1 MKLEWENGLHLF
13 REDLTSHACDY
24 FHASQNIDVFM
35 IVSAEPIR
43 ESHQNSVA
51 TRGLVALSIIV
62 MAELRLEKARFRDR
76 FDFPFIDVTIN
87 FYTHSGKIVSIL
99 NPDER

>member
-35 IVSAEPIR
+35 IVSALSLYVSLTKI
-43 ESHQNSVA
+43 QWQ
-51 TRGLVALSIIV
+51 LV
-62 MAELRLEKARFRDR
+62 
-76 FDFPFIDVTIN
+76 
-87 FYTHSGKIVSIL
+87 
-99 NPDER
+99 

>member
-1 MKLEWENGLHLF
+1 
-13 REDLTSHACDY
+13 
-24 FHASQNIDVFM
+24 M

-51 TRGLVALSIIV
+51 ASRGLAWQGALSIIV